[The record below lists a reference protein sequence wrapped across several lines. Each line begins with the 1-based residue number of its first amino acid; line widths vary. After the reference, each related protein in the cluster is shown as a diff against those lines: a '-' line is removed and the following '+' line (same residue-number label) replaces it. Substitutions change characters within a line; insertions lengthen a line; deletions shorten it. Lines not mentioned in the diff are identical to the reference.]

1 MYLRAEFIQTD
12 HQASE
17 ENSRKILTVQSR
29 QKSYVDT
36 RKKPLE
42 FQEGDHIFLKITL
55 TSGINRAI
63 KVKKLSPRFIG
74 PFQILKRMGPV
85 AYRVALSPHLSNHH
99 NVFHV
104 S

>member
-85 AYRVALSPHLSNHH
+85 AY
-99 NVFHV
+99 
-104 S
+104 